1 MSLPDINIRPGIR
14 IRING
19 LEGVLT
25 VKLAKRVGSQ
35 IQLEFITESG
45 EYKTLVVMEESVEIL
60 PETSYDMMG
69 NADLLFLG
77 VEKRRFETALR
88 HEPLLGMQNVDPVPH
103 QIEAVYDRVMS
114 FPKIRYML
122 AHDAGAGK
130 TIMAGLI
137 VKELKARGVISRYCI
152 IAPGKLAYQ
161 WKREMSDK
169 FGEDLKTINR
179 NVTNE
184 AYGENVWNSSDAIIT
199 SMDFAKQPD
208 SMDLIGKSDLFDLI
222 IVDEAHRMSAS
233 WHGSK
238 IDRTD
243 RYKLGQLLSGR
254 AHHLLFL
261 TATPHKGDPQNFK
274 LFMDLLE
281 PGLATDDM
289 IHNPQSNQLFLKRSK
304 EQMVD
309 MEGNKLFKDRKVETQ
324 ELELKGMEKEVYDL
338 ITEYVK
344 SAYVKADMMKNRIS
358 MTFAIIQLQKRAAS
372 SMMAILRT
380 LERRKDKLTKRL
392 GEENPK
398 EQTFDVQND
407 YDDLPDDERERKM
420 EQLEDAD
427 VSSNREELT
436 DEIMEIGDLIASIK
450 KFMGI
455 QDEAKL
461 VELKRL
467 LGAIDRDEP
476 GAKLLVFSES
486 RVTMDYVTSK
496 LVGWGY
502 SVVNIHG
509 GMGLEQRV
517 SMEREFKDSVRIMV
531 ATEAAG
537 EGINLQFCHYM
548 INYDIPW
555 NPNVLEQ
562 RMGRIHRYGQSKNVL
577 IWNMVAGNTREGMVI
592 AKLLDKLRQIRLVLG
607 PDIYDVVGQ
616 IIPGK
621 ALDDLFRDALSGRA
635 TDDMITKNIAKA
647 ADDYVKYAQ
656 AYKESGLIPLNVES
670 IRATIKKAEQ
680 RRLGPTNVRDMLSL
694 AIKIAGGRIQG
705 SGDVFSVIT
714 PKQLIRKG
722 LERRYNNR
730 TFNKQT
736 AKDDSTVTF
745 MRFGEPLF
753 DGMMRWI
760 GDKCGESI
768 KRGAVFASED
778 MDGYITF
785 HECVIKNGKM
795 DEIDRRMLA
804 HYVGNDGEIRR
815 VEPYVLCDLEP
826 ITAPDASGMPDM
838 GKVESVVLA
847 GMGDYIP
854 EIQVR
859 VDRNTAIRK
868 NGLQSLNIEIADL
881 ERQEEEAEG
890 SDAYKLANEKRKCME
905 RLEKFE
911 KNIDWESSIFSSFD
925 LFTVVRVVPT
935 GTKPAP
941 KSGVDN
947 RSVVEHEGMKHV
959 MDYETKKGR
968 RPVDVSQENKGW
980 DIESTDKAGNRML
993 IEVKGKAGKDE
1004 VMISENEWKK
1014 AEEYGDDYYLYVVF
1028 DALKTKT
1035 STAYTHGS
1043 IIIAPQEENQHYNL
1057 SQSNR
1062 GRIMNRRLIGES
1074 LPLKLI
1080 SEESVNE
1087 KSMSVNQISSIHQW
1101 FARRPLTS
1109 SRSTAYASL
1118 IDPSSDGKTF
1128 KRIAKTLEDLSIY
1141 ANKDNLNVLELA
1153 RRDILESNGGVS
1165 PKVLDP
1171 FGGGGAIPLECI
1183 RLGCETYSND
1193 YNPVAYIIQK
1203 CTLEYPLKYGSVSL
1217 GTRPEDS
1224 KFN

>member
-1 MSLPDINIRPGIR
+1 MNIRPGMR

-35 IQLEFITESG
+35 IQLEFIMESG
-45 EYKTLVVMEESVEIL
+45 EYKTLVVGEKSVEML
-60 PETSYDMMG
+60 PEISYDMMG
-69 NADLLFLG
+69 NAELLFLG

-152 IAPGKLAYQ
+152 VAPGKLAYQ

-169 FGEDLKTINR
+169 FGEELDTINR
-179 NVTNE
+179 NITKE
-184 AYGENVWNSSDAIIT
+184 AYGENVWNSSNAIIA

-208 SMDLIGKSDLFDLI
+208 SMDLIGKSNLFDLI

-233 WHGSK
+233 WHGSN

-243 RYKLGQLLSGR
+243 RYKLGELLSSR

-261 TATPHKGDPQNFK
+261 TATPHKGDPENFK

-309 MEGNKLFKDRKVETQ
+309 MEGNKLFKDRTVETQ
-324 ELELKGMEKEVYDL
+324 ELELEGTEKEVYDS
-338 ITEYVK
+338 ITEYIR
-344 SAYVKADMMKNRIS
+344 SAYIKADGMKNRVS

-392 GEENPK
+392 GEEKPK
-398 EQTFDVQND
+398 EQTFDVRDD

-427 VSSNREELT
+427 VSSSREELA
-436 DEIMEIGDLIASIK
+436 DEIREIGDLIVSIK
-450 KFMGI
+450 RFMGV

-467 LGAIDRDEP
+467 LAAIDKDEP
-476 GAKLLVFSES
+476 GAKLLVFTES
-486 RVTMDYVTSK
+486 KVTMDYVTGK
-496 LVGWGY
+496 LVDWGY
-502 SVVNIHG
+502 DVVNIHG
-509 GMGLEQRV
+509 SMGLEQRV
-517 SMEREFKDSVRIMV
+517 SMELEFKDRARIMV

-548 INYDIPW
+548 VNYDVPW

-562 RMGRIHRYGQSKNVL
+562 RMGRIHRYGQSKDVL

-592 AKLLDKLRQIRLVLG
+592 AKLLAKLRQIRMVLG
-607 PDIYDVVGQ
+607 PDVYDVVGQ

-621 ALDDLFRDALSGRA
+621 TLDDLFRDAVSGRA
-635 TDDMITKNIAKA
+635 TNDTITENIAKA
-647 ADDYVKYAQ
+647 GDAYVKYAQ
-656 AYKESGLIPLNVES
+656 AYKESGLVPLNIES
-670 IRATIKKAEQ
+670 IRMTIEKAEQ
-680 RRLGPTNVRDMLSL
+680 RRLGPTNVKNMLSL
-694 AIKIAGGRIQG
+694 AIRLAGGRILG

-714 PKQLIRKG
+714 PKQLARRG
-722 LERRYNNR
+722 LERRYNSR

-736 AKDDSTVTF
+736 ARDDSTVTF

-760 GDKCGESI
+760 RDKCGEPL
-768 KRGAVFASED
+768 KRGAAFASED
-778 MDGYITF
+778 MDGHITF
-785 HECVIKNGKM
+785 YECVIKNGKM
-795 DEIDRRMLA
+795 DEIDRRLLA

-826 ITAPDASGMPDM
+826 VAAPDASGMPDM
-838 GKVESVVLA
+838 GKVESAVLA
-847 GMGDYIP
+847 GMDGYMP
-854 EIQVR
+854 EIKAR

-868 NGLQSLNIEIADL
+868 NGLRSLNIEIADM
-881 ERQEEEAEG
+881 ERREEEAEG
-890 SDAYKLANEKRKCME
+890 LDANKLANEKRKCME
-905 RLEKFE
+905 RREKFE
-911 KNIDWESSIFSSFD
+911 KDMEWESSIFPSFD
-925 LFTVVRVVPT
+925 IFTVARVVPT
-935 GTKPAP
+935 GAKQAP
-941 KSGVDN
+941 KPGVDN
-947 RSVVEHEGMKHV
+947 RSVVDYKSMKHV
-959 MDYETKKGR
+959 MAYETKKGR
-968 RPVDVSQENKGW
+968 HPVDVSQENKGW
-980 DIESTDKAGNRML
+980 DIESTDKAGNRIL
-993 IEVKGKAGKDE
+993 IEVKGKAGRDE
-1004 VMISENEWKK
+1004 VTISENEWEK
-1014 AEEYGDDYYLYVVF
+1014 AETYGDDYYLYVVF
-1028 DALKTKT
+1028 DALK
-1035 STAYTHGS
+1035 
-1043 IIIAPQEENQHYNL
+1043 PE
-1057 SQSNR
+1057 
-1062 GRIMNRRLIGES
+1062 
-1074 LPLKLI
+1074 PKLHI
-1080 SEESVNE
+1080 R
-1087 KSMSVNQISSIHQW
+1087 M
-1101 FARRPLTS
+1101 
-1109 SRSTAYASL
+1109 
-1118 IDPSSDGKTF
+1118 DPSSLPHRKKTSVT
-1128 KRIAKTLEDLSIY
+1128 ISAKVIE
-1141 ANKDNLNVLELA
+1141 E
-1153 RRDILESNGGVS
+1153 
-1165 PKVLDP
+1165 
-1171 FGGGGAIPLECI
+1171 
-1183 RLGCETYSND
+1183 
-1193 YNPVAYIIQK
+1193 
-1203 CTLEYPLKYGSVSL
+1203 GS
-1217 GTRPEDS
+1217 
-1224 KFN
+1224 